1 MDSSGLRSESVY
13 FEDRA
18 ERLLRE
24 LRAAHGVSRRHLLQ
38 LAAAGLSLLADR
50 RAAPARA
57 QTIPAAAASPIVKP
71 LRPEW
76 FVNFGSNAEMRWD
89 AA

>member
-1 MDSSGLRSESVY
+1 M
-13 FEDRA
+13 
-18 ERLLRE
+18 
-24 LRAAHGVSRRHLLQ
+24 
-38 LAAAGLSLLADR
+38 AGLGR
-50 RAAPARA
+50 WAAPARA